1 MDNSVED
8 NAVTPTASRGARSE
22 RGQHRRKNNRRGHK
36 QHPLLAVLVV
46 LGLLAAA
53 CSRSDDAPEEAE
65 ETPAEGEGDG
75 GGSDGGT
82 GGEGLDGGAFG
93 DLGTV
98 CQDGDASG
106 ATDVG
111 VTDDQITVGTVTDKG
126 FTVRAGLTKEMYD
139 TAVAFAN
146 WCNEQG
152 GINGRELVVSD
163 RDAKGPEYNLRIGEA
178 CGEDFALVGG
188 GAVFD
193 NADGTA
199 RVDCGLPNIPGYVVT
214 PQARASDLQVQPLP
228 NPIGEL
234 PVQQYTRMLE
244 LHPEATNFGV
254 LWVDFNGVATVHD
267 QIIEGVEALGFD
279 VVYDEVYAPIGETG
293 WRNFVQQMRDA
304 DVQTFELIGE
314 PENYSDLLN
323 AMESEGWYPEVIV
336 EQPNMYEARIEE
348 EAAGS
353 AGQNIYVRTTFPTF
367 DMADEN
373 QAVADYLQLMEDYG
387 EGDARFPAMLG
398 MQALS
403 SYLLFAQ
410 AATECGSELTRA
422 CLVET
427 AMGVDEWTA
436 GGLHAPT
443 NPGNR
448 EASRCGILIH
458 FAEGGYVYDEE
469 ATAPTEG
476 IYNCDEGNVGI
487 LTGDYG
493 VEPPEE

>member
-1 MDNSVED
+1 MDNSVDD
-8 NAVTPTASRGARSE
+8 NAVTPMASRGARNGL
-22 RGQHRRKNNRRGHK
+22 GQRRRKNSRRARK
-36 QHPLLAVLVV
+36 QHPLLMVLVV
-46 LGLLAAA
+46 VGLLAAA
-53 CSRSDDAPEEAE
+53 SCSRSDDAPEEAE
-65 ETPAEGEGDG
+65 ETSEDDG
-75 GGSDGGT
+75 GGSSDGGG
-82 GGEGLDGGAFG
+82 GGEGLAGGAFG

-111 VTDDQITVGTVTDKG
+111 VTEDSITVGTVTDKG

-146 WCNEQG
+146 WCNEHG
-152 GINGRELVVSD
+152 GINGREVVVSD

-193 NADGTA
+193 NNDGGA
-199 RVDCGLPNIPGYVVT
+199 RVECGLPNIPGYVVT
-214 PQARASDLQVQPLP
+214 PEARASDLQVQPLP
-228 NPIGEL
+228 NPIDEL
-234 PVQQYTRMLE
+234 PAQQYARMQE
-244 LHPEATNFGV
+244 LHPDATNFGV
-254 LWVDFNGVATVHD
+254 LWVDFNGVATIHD
-267 QIIEGVEALGFD
+267 QVVEVVEELGYD

-293 WRNFVQQMRDA
+293 WRNFVQQMRAA

-314 PENYSDLLN
+314 PENYSDMLN

-336 EQPNMYEARIEE
+336 AQPNMYEARVEE

-353 AGQNIYVRTTFPTF
+353 LGQNIYVRTTFPTF

-373 QAVADYLQLMEDYG
+373 QAIADYLQLMEDYS
-387 EGDARFPAMLG
+387 EDDARFPAMLG

-422 CLVET
+422 CLVEN
-427 AMGVDEWTA
+427 AMGVEEWTA

-469 ATAPTEG
+469 ATDPNEG
-476 IYNCDEGNVGI
+476 IYNCNDGNVGI